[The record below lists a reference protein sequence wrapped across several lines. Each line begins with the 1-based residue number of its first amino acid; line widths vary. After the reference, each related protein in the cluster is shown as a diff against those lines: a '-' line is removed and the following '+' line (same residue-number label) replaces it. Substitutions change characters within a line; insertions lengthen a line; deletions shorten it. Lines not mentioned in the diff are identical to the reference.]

1 MAAIYSNVK
10 YKNRGKKEEDEPSKG
25 SLAISDD
32 IIYSEVHIVQSDQT
46 NTQTAPDADLS
57 HPNLPGPQ
65 DPADSSP
72 ETVTP
77 GWAKERL
84 LLRSL
89 CAILF
94 VVGLIITVLYLG
106 NISHKETEKDGTIK
120 KLKTDLKEKNE
131 TIKKLKTDLKEKN
144 ENNTKLQGENDKLIK
159 EKDAII
165 KQFQTDLKEKNY
177 TNTKLQEENDKLI
190 KDKEELIRQLKEK
203 EGKQSCNPTAQNV
216 DEVCCAEGWKYFM
229 GKCYYFS
236 TDEKT
241 WTASRDACLAVGGDL
256 VIINTPEEENFIKKL
271 NNDEYYWIG
280 LTDAVKEGDWRW
292 LDGTKLSTTSIHQYY
307 TWKRGNCGLMQLT
320 TDTYYLRNTLCN
332 NVNYRKFKRVCEAKA
347 SI

>member
-10 YKNRGKKEEDEPSKG
+10 YKNQGKKEEDEPSKG

-46 NTQTAPDADLS
+46 NTQTAPDADPS
-57 HPNLPGPQ
+57 HHNLPGPQ

-106 NISHKETEKDGTIK
+106 NISHKETEKDE
-120 KLKTDLKEKNE
+120 KLRQLEADLKER
-131 TIKKLKTDLKEKN
+131 
-144 ENNTKLQGENDKLIK
+144 NDS
-159 EKDAII
+159 
-165 KQFQTDLKEKNY
+165 
-177 TNTKLQEENDKLI
+177 NTKLQEEMNKLI
-190 KDKEELIRQLKEK
+190 QDKEELIRQLKEK

-216 DEVCCAEGWKYFM
+216 DEVCCAEGWKYFR

-236 TDEKT
+236 TDEET
-241 WTASRDACLAVGGDL
+241 WTASRDACVAVGGHL
-256 VIINTPEEENFIKKL
+256 VIINTPEEEKFIKRL
-271 NNDEYYWIG
+271 NNYEYYWIG
-280 LTDAVKEGDWRW
+280 LTDAVKKGDWRW
-292 LDGTKLSTTSIHQYY
+292 LDGTKLSTTSKYQYY
-307 TWKRGNCGLMQLT
+307 DRERGNCGLMRLT
-320 TDTYYLRNTLCN
+320 TDTYLLKIALCD
-332 NVNYRKFKRVCEAKA
+332 VYYRKFKHVCEAKA
-347 SI
+347 PI

>member
-10 YKNRGKKEEDEPSKG
+10 YKNQGKKEEDEPSKG

-46 NTQTAPDADLS
+46 NTQTAPDADPS
-57 HPNLPGPQ
+57 HHNLPGPQ

-106 NISHKETEKDGTIK
+106 NISHKETEKDE
-120 KLKTDLKEKNE
+120 KLRQLEADLKERNDSNTKLQEEMNKLIQEKDEKLRQLEADLKEKN
-131 TIKKLKTDLKEKN
+131 DS
-144 ENNTKLQGENDKLIK
+144 NTKLQG
-159 EKDAII
+159 
-165 KQFQTDLKEKNY
+165 
-177 TNTKLQEENDKLI
+177 ENDKLI

-216 DEVCCAEGWKYFM
+216 DEVCCAEGWKYFR

-236 TDEKT
+236 TDEET
-241 WTASRDACLAVGGDL
+241 WTASRDACVAVGGHL
-256 VIINTPEEENFIKKL
+256 VIINTPEEEKFIKRL
-271 NNDEYYWIG
+271 NNYEYYWIG
-280 LTDAVKEGDWRW
+280 LTDAVKKGDWRW
-292 LDGTKLSTTSIHQYY
+292 LDGTKLSTTSKYQYY
-307 TWKRGNCGLMQLT
+307 DRERGNCGLMRLT
-320 TDTYYLRNTLCN
+320 TDTYLLKIALCD
-332 NVNYRKFKRVCEAKA
+332 VYYRKFKHVCEAKA
-347 SI
+347 PI

>member
-46 NTQTAPDADLS
+46 NTQTAPDADPS
-57 HPNLPGPQ
+57 HHNLPGPQ

-106 NISHKETEKDGTIK
+106 NISHKETEKDE
-120 KLKTDLKEKNE
+120 KLRQLEADLKEKN
-131 TIKKLKTDLKEKN
+131 DS
-144 ENNTKLQGENDKLIK
+144 NTKLQGENDKLIK
-159 EKDAII
+159 E
-165 KQFQTDLKEKNY
+165 
-177 TNTKLQEENDKLI
+177 
-190 KDKEELIRQLKEK
+190 KEELIRQLKEK
-203 EGKQSCNPTAQNV
+203 EGKQSCNPKAQNV
-216 DEVCCAEGWKYFM
+216 DEVCCAKGWKYFM

-236 TDEKT
+236 TDKET
-241 WTASRDACLAVGGDL
+241 WTASRDACVAVGGDL
-256 VIINTPEEENFIKKL
+256 VIINTPEEEDFIKRL
-271 NNDEYYWIG
+271 GTSNEYYWVG

-292 LDGTKLSTTSIHQYY
+292 LDGTKLSTRSIYQYY
-307 TWKRGNCGLMQLT
+307 DWRGNCGLMRLT
-320 TDTYYLRNTLCN
+320 TDNYLLKAFCN
-332 NVNYRKFKRVCEAKA
+332 ENDRKFKHVCEAKA
-347 SI
+347 PI